1 MSEGWR
7 FEGWHHV
14 LLAMPPGG
22 EDAADAFYAGRLG
35 LEVVA
40 KPAQLAARGGRWY
53 RGAGL
58 EVHLGVEEGFRASA
72 KSHPAMRVRGL
83 GELRAALERDGVE
96 IADDTQLD
104 GHQRW
109 YVTDPFGNRIE
120 LIEEVPA

>member
-1 MSEGWR
+1 MSGGWR

-22 EDAADAFYAGRLG
+22 EEAADAFYSDRLG
-35 LEVVA
+35 LEAVP
-40 KPAQLAARGGRWY
+40 KPAHLAGRGGRWY

-58 EVHLGVEEGFRASA
+58 ELHLGVEEGFRASV

-83 GELRAALERDGVE
+83 AELRRALERDGVGVTE
-96 IADDTQLD
+96 DTQLD
-104 GHQRW
+104 GHDRW
-109 YVTDPFGNRIE
+109 YLTDPFGNRLE

>member
-1 MSEGWR
+1 MPAGANAR
-7 FEGWHHV
+7 LKG
-14 LLAMPPGG
+14 AMPHTRTSPDMRRNGAHARRTVSGG
-22 EDAADAFYAGRLG
+22 YPFIVGAAPTVL
-35 LEVVA
+35 
-40 KPAQLAARGGRWY
+40 
-53 RGAGL
+53 
-58 EVHLGVEEGFRASA
+58 RASA

>member
-40 KPAQLAARGGRWY
+40 KPAHLAARGGRWY

>member
-1 MSEGWR
+1 VNGGWR

-22 EDAADAFYAGRLG
+22 EDAADGFYAGRLG
-35 LEVVA
+35 LEPVP
-40 KPAQLAARGGRWY
+40 KPAHLAVRGGRWY

-58 EVHLGVEEGFRASA
+58 ELHLGVEEGFSAST

-83 GELRAALERDGVE
+83 ASLREALEGEGV
-96 IADDTQLD
+96 AVTDDARLD
-104 GHQRW
+104 GHERW
-109 YVTDPFGNRIE
+109 YVTDPFGNRLE